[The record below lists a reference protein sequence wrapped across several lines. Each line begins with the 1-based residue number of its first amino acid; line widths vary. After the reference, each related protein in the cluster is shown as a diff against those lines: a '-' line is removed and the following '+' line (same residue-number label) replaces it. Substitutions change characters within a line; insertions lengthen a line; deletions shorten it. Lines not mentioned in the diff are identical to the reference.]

1 MSFSLEQFDTE
12 NSERLSYLHYNSN
25 VVYHFVTASHS
36 IDLGNIL
43 IKLVYISL
51 FGQRSNHN
59 NNKNNKN
66 CQ

>member
-51 FGQRSNHN
+51 FG
-59 NNKNNKN
+59 
-66 CQ
+66 